1 MALNNLFAELA
12 TEATLKLMQRGFL
25 DYERRFEWQDVSSEN
40 KPLYIGVAPQGA
52 LSSDNTWEI
61 SKFTWVAGPVTGTT
75 VVERIQT
82 ANGSWDNRA
91 TLFP

>member
-1 MALNNLFAELA
+1 MALNNLFQELA

-25 DYERRFEWQDVSSEN
+25 DYERRFEWQDVNSEN

-52 LSSDNTWEI
+52 LSSDGTWEVA
-61 SKFTWVAGPVTGTT
+61 KYTWATGPVAGST
-75 VVERIQT
+75 VVTRIQT
-82 ANGSWDNRA
+82 ANGAWDDRA